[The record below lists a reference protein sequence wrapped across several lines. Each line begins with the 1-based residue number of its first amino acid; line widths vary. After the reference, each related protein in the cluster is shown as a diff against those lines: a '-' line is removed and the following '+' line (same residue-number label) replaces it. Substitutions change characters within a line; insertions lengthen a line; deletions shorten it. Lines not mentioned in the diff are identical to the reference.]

1 MGALLS
7 HGENQKPFF
16 YVEQASIL
24 TRNRKKPLRSVLG
37 TDPARSSFLAT
48 PQHIDKSGGE
58 ASRARLLFRIAAALV
73 TARCSANSSPVRQRV
88 SALRK
93 GQQKGS
99 PARQPSKTPSPR
111 VERPVGRRAWTG
123 RDREA
128 ALKK

>member
-1 MGALLS
+1 MGAALCS
-7 HGENQKPFF
+7 HGEKPFF
-16 YVEQASIL
+16 FLGPSKNYN
-24 TRNRKKPLRSVLG
+24 TNRKKTPRSVLG

-58 ASRARLLFRIAAALV
+58 ASRARLLSRIAAALV
-73 TARCSANSSPVRQRV
+73 TARCSANSPPAPLPLARRRATQKETPGQT
-88 SALRK
+88 AL
-93 GQQKGS
+93 Q
-99 PARQPSKTPSPR
+99 APSPR